1 MSAVDATTEVCEKR
15 EGSLVGGVYEKAP
28 PTGKA
33 HGTQEIQDSDKVK
46 QSTTEDSSDGKK
58 KRKSRKAVS
67 EKKVTSKMRTSGS
80 KSKLAKLEAEL
91 ATQEPEPTFMLEGIV
106 DEGLI
111 YWTLRTWKNWNIL
124 MIAKKW
130 RRAKRCSI
138 SDLKR
143 YNLLQTVSI
152 CIYCISSMDP
162 LHSF

>member
-1 MSAVDATTEVCEKR
+1 M
-15 EGSLVGGVYEKAP
+15 GGVYEKAP

-106 DEGLI
+106 DEGV
-111 YWTLRTWKNWNIL
+111 
-124 MIAKKW
+124 
-130 RRAKRCSI
+130 
-138 SDLKR
+138 DLLDLEDLEELE
-143 YNLLQTVSI
+143 YFDDSEEMEE
-152 CIYCISSMDP
+152 SEEMF
-162 LHSF
+162 HF